1 MTADRRGEFALGAG
15 YFAYF
20 GAVGIFQPY
29 WPVHL
34 KELGYS
40 AAAIGALMAAFSA
53 VRVVGPIGS
62 AWLADHLPDRRPLM
76 LASAALAAA
85 TVLALG
91 YAEAL
96 WASLLGLCAF
106 SLFFNSIM
114 PVYDAHTLDRLGAHS
129 DRYGWLRLWGSV
141 GFVVTS
147 YAAGLGIDRFGG
159 GLIPWA
165 LFATVVASALL
176 MLALPATTRRS
187 GKPAP
192 AGTFVAALKRP
203 PVVAFLAICFLQLAS
218 FGGYYSFY
226 TLYLQSYGYDAAT
239 IGFYWAWGVVA
250 EIAVFLAGPRLVRRF
265 PLLTLLYLAL
275 LGTAV
280 RWGLLAAF
288 PERPGVMLFAQT
300 LHLFGFGLFHAVTVL
315 LAPRLLPAGS
325 EARAQA
331 LVSSFGWGAG
341 GIAGSLLA
349 GWLWDATGPRSVYA
363 AGLIIVTLALLVAFA
378 GLRGVP
384 QDRVHPQASEPQP

>member
-1 MTADRRGEFALGAG
+1 MTAARRGEPALGAG

-29 WPVHL
+29 WPAHL
-34 KELGYS
+34 KELGHS

-53 VRVVGPIGS
+53 VRVAGPIGS
-62 AWLADHLPDRRPLM
+62 AWLADHLPDRRPLL

-85 TVLALG
+85 TVLALVQ
-91 YAEAL
+91 AESL

-106 SLFFNSIM
+106 SLFFNGIM
-114 PVYDAHTLDRLGAHS
+114 PVYDAYTLDRLGDEAH
-129 DRYGWLRLWGSV
+129 RYGWLRLWGSI
-141 GFVVTS
+141 GFVATS
-147 YAAGLGIDRFGG
+147 YAVGLAIDRGG
-159 GLIPWA
+159 GGVIPWA
-165 LFATVVASALL
+165 LFAMVALSAAL
-176 MLALPATTRRS
+176 MLALPAAPRRAVQ
-187 GKPAP
+187 PA
-192 AGTFVAALKRP
+192 ASGTFVAALKRP
-203 PVVAFLAICFLQLAS
+203 AVVAFLAVCFLQLAG

-226 TLYLQSYGYDAAT
+226 TLYLQSHGYDAAT

-250 EIAVFLAGPRLVRRF
+250 EIAVFLVGPRLVRRF
-265 PLLTLLYLAL
+265 PLLTLLYVAL

-280 RWGLLAAF
+280 RWALVAAF
-288 PERPGVMLFAQT
+288 PDRPAVMLFAQT

-315 LAPRLLPAGS
+315 LTPRLLPPGT

-349 GWLWDATGPRSVYA
+349 GWLWDAAGPRSVYA
-363 AGLIIVTLALLVAFA
+363 AGVIIVTLAALVAFA

-384 QDRVHPQASEPQP
+384 LYRVSPQGSEPR

>member
-1 MTADRRGEFALGAG
+1 MTTPRRGEIPLAAG

-34 KELGYS
+34 KELGYP
-40 AAAIGALMAAFSA
+40 AATIGALMAAFSA

-76 LASAALAAA
+76 LASAVLAAA
-85 TVLALG
+85 TVFALTQ
-91 YAEAL
+91 AEAV

-106 SLFFNSIM
+106 SLFFNGIM
-114 PVYDAHTLDRLGAHS
+114 PVYDAYTLDRLGDEAH
-129 DRYGWLRLWGSV
+129 RYGWLRLWGSI

-147 YAAGLGIDRFGG
+147 YAVGFGIDRLGDATV
-159 GLIPWA
+159 PWA
-165 LFATVVASALL
+165 LFTAVVLAAAL
-176 MLALPATTRRS
+176 MLTLPHAPRR
-187 GKPAP
+187 GPTPAG
-192 AGTFVAALKRP
+192 AGTFFAALKRP
-203 PVVAFLAICFLQLAS
+203 AVIAFLAVCFLQLAG

-226 TLYLQSYGYDAAT
+226 TLYLQSHGYDATT

-250 EIAVFLAGPRLVRRF
+250 EIAVFLVGPRLVRRF
-265 PLLTLLYLAL
+265 PLLTLLYAAL
-275 LGTAV
+275 LGTAL
-280 RWGLLAAF
+280 RWALVAAF

-315 LAPRLLPAGS
+315 LAPRLLPPGS

-349 GWLWDATGPRSVYA
+349 GWLWDASGPRSVYA
-363 AGLIIVTLALLVAFA
+363 AGLIIVTLALLVAYA
-378 GLRGVP
+378 GLRGVSH
-384 QDRVHPQASEPQP
+384 DRALPLASEPRS